1 VFTFA
6 KKNVMV
12 SFDNTEIAFKSKSN
26 YDLRRSFLL
35 FSALAKTWIVRFGG
49 GFTQSIMKIGLPVK
63 WFVKPTI
70 YRQFVG
76 GETIAECLPNVEQLS
91 NFSVKAILDYSV
103 EGTDSQQG
111 IQHALEETLR
121 TIENAAS
128 NPNIPF
134 AVFKPTAFTTSAVLT
149 KVSAGEK
156 LSKPEAEEAENF
168 RQRVE
173 LLCKTA
179 FEKNIPILIDA
190 EDSWYQKFIDD
201 VVNEMM
207 AKYNRERAI
216 VYNTFQ
222 MYRHDR
228 LDFLKQS
235 YEMAAKGNYSLGAK
249 FVRGAYMEK
258 ERERAAQRGYPSPIQ
273 PDKEHTDNDYN
284 AALKFC
290 VEHIGRI
297 SIFNG
302 THNEFSS
309 SYLTELMA
317 EHNLAKNDPRIWFS
331 QLYGMSDHISF
342 NLAHAGYNVAKY
354 LPYGP
359 VSRVVPYLVRRA
371 EENTSVKGQTGRE
384 LMLIKKEMSRRKQ

>member
-1 VFTFA
+1 
-6 KKNVMV
+6 MV

-26 YDLRRSFLL
+26 YDLRRSYLL

-49 GFTQSIMKIGLPVK
+49 DFTQSLMKIGLPVK

-76 GETIAECLPNVEQLS
+76 GETISQCIPTVEQLG
-91 NFSVKAILDYSV
+91 NFNVKAILDYSV
-103 EGTDSQQG
+103 EGTDSQKG
-111 IQHALEETLR
+111 IAHALDETLR

-134 AVFKPTAFTTSAVLT
+134 SVFKPTAFTTSAVLT

-156 LSKPEAEEAENF
+156 LSKQEAEEAENF

-201 VVNEMM
+201 VVNAMM

-235 YEMAAKGNYSLGAK
+235 YEMAVRGNYFLGAK

-258 ERERAAQRGYPSPIQ
+258 ERERAAQMGYPSPIQ

-309 SYLTELMA
+309 RYLTEMMA
-317 EHNLAKNDPRIWFS
+317 EHNLPKNDPRIWFS

-359 VSRVVPYLVRRA
+359 VKHVIPYLVRRA

-384 LMLIKKEMSRRKQ
+384 LMLIKKEMGRRKK

>member
-1 VFTFA
+1 
-6 KKNVMV
+6 MV

-26 YDLRRSFLL
+26 YDLNRSYLL
-35 FSALAKTWIVRFGG
+35 FSALAQTWIVRLGG
-49 GFTQSIMKIGLPVK
+49 GITQNFLKIGFPVN

-76 GETIAECLPNVEQLS
+76 GETISECIPTVEQLS
-91 NFSVKAILDYSV
+91 KFNVKAILDYSV
-103 EGTDSQQG
+103 EGTDSLVG
-111 IQHALEETLR
+111 ITHALEETLR

-156 LSKPEAEEAENF
+156 LTEAEEQEAANF

-179 FEKNIPILIDA
+179 FEKGIPILIDA

-207 AKYNRERAI
+207 AKYNRQRAI

-235 YEMAAKGNYSLGAK
+235 YEMAVKGNYFLGAK

-258 ERERAAQRGYPSPIQ
+258 ERERAAQMGYPSPIQ
-273 PDKEHTDNDYN
+273 PDKEHTDNDFN

-290 VEHIGRI
+290 VDHIDRI

-309 SYLTELMA
+309 RYLTELMA
-317 EHNLAKNDPRIWFS
+317 EHNLPKDHPRIWFS

-359 VSRVVPYLVRRA
+359 VKHVIPYLVRRA
-371 EENTSVKGQTGRE
+371 EENTSVKGQT
-384 LMLIKKEMSRRKQ
+384 

>member
-1 VFTFA
+1 
-6 KKNVMV
+6 MV

-26 YDLRRSFLL
+26 YDLNRSYLL
-35 FSALAKTWIVRFGG
+35 FSALAQTWIVRLGG
-49 GFTQSIMKIGLPVK
+49 GITQNFLKIGFPVN

-76 GETIAECLPNVEQLS
+76 GETISECIPTVEQLS
-91 NFSVKAILDYSV
+91 KFNVKAILDYSV
-103 EGTDSQQG
+103 EGTDSLDG
-111 IQHALEETLR
+111 ITHALEETLR
-121 TIENAAS
+121 TIANAAS

-156 LSKPEAEEAENF
+156 LTEAEEQEAANF

-179 FEKNIPILIDA
+179 FEKGIPILIDA
-190 EDSWYQKFIDD
+190 EDSWYQKFIDN

-207 AKYNRERAI
+207 TKYNQQQAI

-235 YEMAAKGNYSLGAK
+235 YEMAVKGNYFLGAK

-258 ERERAAQRGYPSPIQ
+258 ERERAAQMVYPSPIQ
-273 PDKEHTDNDYN
+273 PDKEHTDNDFN

-290 VEHIGRI
+290 VDHIDRI

-302 THNEFSS
+302 THNEYSS
-309 SYLTELMA
+309 RYLTELMT
-317 EHNLAKNDPRIWFS
+317 EHNIAIDDPRIWFS

-342 NLAHAGYNVAKY
+342 NLAYAGYNVAKY

-359 VSRVVPYLVRRA
+359 VSHVIPYLVRRA

-384 LMLIKKEMSRRKQ
+384 LMLIKKEMRRRKQ